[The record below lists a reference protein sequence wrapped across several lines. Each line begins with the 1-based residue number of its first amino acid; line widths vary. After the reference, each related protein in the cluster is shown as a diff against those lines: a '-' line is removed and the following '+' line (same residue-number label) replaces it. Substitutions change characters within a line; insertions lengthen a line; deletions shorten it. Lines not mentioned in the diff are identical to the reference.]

1 MTDADRRDARLRTV
15 ARLAMRG
22 YETLPPADRI
32 ELLLSLAEMLPEAD
46 AEAARLTAFTIQEA
60 EANQLKFAGLLRPAA

>member
-1 MTDADRRDARLRTV
+1 
-15 ARLAMRG
+15 MRG